1 MLPVA
6 EPSRGLAQ
14 LASVSMPGAQ
24 PKPASYF
31 QGARSEMLEFV
42 PRGAARVLEVGCG
55 AGRFGA
61 EVKRQLS
68 AEVWGI
74 ELEPDIARQAATRLD
89 EVRVGDAREE
99 IQRLP
104 SAHFDCV
111 VMNDVLE
118 HVVDPCSVIH
128 DVRRTLTPNGVIVCS
143 IPNVRYWRVLAGL
156 LFDKDWRYATAG
168 VLDATHLRF
177 FTERSIRRMLHE
189 LDYEILELRGINETR
204 KRKVRL
210 LRRLSFGWLSDIVY
224 LEHACIARPR
234 PV

>member
-6 EPSRGLAQ
+6 EWSRDLTRPSRE
-14 LASVSMPGAQ
+14 SMRDPHA
-24 PKPASYF
+24 KPASYF
-31 QGARSEMLEFV
+31 QGERSEMLEFI
-42 PRGAARVLEVGCG
+42 PRGATRVLEVGCG

-61 EVKRQLS
+61 EVKRRLG

-74 ELEPDIARQAATRLD
+74 ELEPGIARQAATRLD
-89 EVRVGDAREE
+89 EIWVGDALEQ
-99 IQRLP
+99 IACLP

-111 VMNDVLE
+111 VFNDVLE
-118 HVVDPCSVIH
+118 HTVDPCRVLQ
-128 DVRRTLTPNGVIVCS
+128 DVRRTLTVDGVVVCS
-143 IPNVRYWRVLAGL
+143 IPNVRYWRVLVEL
-156 LFDKDWRYATAG
+156 LFDKDWRYAEAG

-177 FTERSIRRMLHE
+177 FTERSIRRMLDE

-204 KRKVRL
+204 KKKVRL

>member
-1 MLPVA
+1 MLPLA
-6 EPSRGLAQ
+6 EPSRGLARPADGS
-14 LASVSMPGAQ
+14 LSD
-24 PKPASYF
+24 KPAAYF

-42 PRGAARVLEVGCG
+42 PRGASRVLEVGCG

-61 EVKRQLS
+61 ELKRQRS
-68 AEVWGI
+68 GEVWGI
-74 ELEPDIARQAATRLD
+74 ELVPEVARQAATRLD
-89 EVRVGDAREE
+89 EVRVGDALEE
-99 IQRLP
+99 IRRLP

-118 HVVDPCSVIH
+118 HVVDPCH
-128 DVRRTLTPNGVIVCS
+128 LLHEVRRTLTHDGVIVCS
-143 IPNVRYWRVLAGL
+143 IPNVRYWRVLTGL
-156 LFDKDWRYATAG
+156 LFEKDWRYATDG

-189 LDYEILELRGINETR
+189 TGYEILELRGINETR

-210 LRRLSFGWLSDIVY
+210 LRRLSCGWLSDIVY
-224 LEHACIARPR
+224 LEHACLARPR